1 MCSHST
7 HRLFC
12 PLFQKWRP
20 ARSSA
25 RRVGELPF
33 LFCQAFFFVAILPKK
48 KASQRRTSLRYQ
60 DFLAA
65 FFAKRGAKKAN
76 KETPIFRS
84 SRWASAFE
92 KAEQN
97 NRAKRVRT
105 FFHTNQGLPK
115 REALKFFN
123 YSASTASSTTS
134 ATSATSS
141 ATSST
146 GASSIRSRIERLI
159 FCFSLSISIIFAST
173 T

>member
-33 LFCQAFFFVAILPKK
+33 LFCQVFFFVAILPKK
-48 KASQRRTSLRYQ
+48 KALQRRTSLRYQ

-105 FFHTNQGLPK
+105 FFHTNQGLPIS
-115 REALKFFN
+115 RALKFFN
-123 YSASTASSTTS
+123 YSASTASST
-134 ATSATSS
+134 TSATSS

>member
-1 MCSHST
+1 M
-7 HRLFC
+7 
-12 PLFQKWRP
+12 
-20 ARSSA
+20 
-25 RRVGELPF
+25 G
-33 LFCQAFFFVAILPKK
+33 AILPKK
-48 KASQRRTSLRYQ
+48 KALQRRTSLRYQ

-97 NRAKRVRT
+97 NRRVCANKVRDKSK
-105 FFHTNQGLPK
+105 FEAHNNNQGLPIS
-115 REALKFFN
+115 RALKFFN

-141 ATSST
+141 TTSST